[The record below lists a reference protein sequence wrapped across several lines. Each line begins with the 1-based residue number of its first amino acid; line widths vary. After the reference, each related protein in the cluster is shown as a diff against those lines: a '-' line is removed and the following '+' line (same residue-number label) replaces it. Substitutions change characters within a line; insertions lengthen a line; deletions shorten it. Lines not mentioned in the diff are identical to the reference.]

1 MGIPIP
7 LKMFLTTILLLG
19 FVRTRVLMS
28 RLRLNNRATMEA
40 DILSVTGILSPEAA
54 SVAPCFP
61 FDITISLTWFPLL
74 YLNYTPPG
82 RRGRGIP
89 ARPQARLA
97 RLFCCRT
104 LRRTELCCDSQ
115 KASTQGTVEQSRTQT
130 GSHQTRQMCVASIP
144 DVYGRVH
151 VWEGCCIGIHYT
163 IRKFVVNIWSVRVP
177 YHYCFHYFHSY
188 TNCILT
194 TIHPYGN
201 LNRTTQCLIVS

>member
-1 MGIPIP
+1 MYIQKYFVLI
-7 LKMFLTTILLLG
+7 FYCTFREILLLLIIKG
-19 FVRTRVLMS
+19 GAINFDALHQ
-28 RLRLNNRATMEA
+28 LLY
-40 DILSVTGILSPEAA
+40 L
-54 SVAPCFP
+54 FP
-61 FDITISLTWFPLL
+61 FDITISLSWFPLL
-74 YLNYTPPG
+74 YPNFTPPG

-130 GSHQTRQMCVASIP
+130 GSHQTRQVCVASIP

-163 IRKFVVNIWSVRVP
+163 IRKFVVNIWSARVP

-194 TIHPYGN
+194 TIHPFGN